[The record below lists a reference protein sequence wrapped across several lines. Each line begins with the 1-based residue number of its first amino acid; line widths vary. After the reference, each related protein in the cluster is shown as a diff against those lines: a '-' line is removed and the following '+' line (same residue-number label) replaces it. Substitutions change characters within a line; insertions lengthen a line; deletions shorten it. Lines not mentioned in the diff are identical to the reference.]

1 MSDVVIRVSNVKKTY
16 RRYKKNFQK
25 IQNLLLLQD
34 AGEKI
39 SVLRDVSFEIRRGEK
54 VGLIATPQS
63 GKTTLMRVLAGII
76 TPDKGEVEVNG
87 KVTTVFDHK
96 LGFQSALTGRD
107 NYEIRCTLMGWTKE
121 EMQERA
127 ASIFRYSG
135 VTDDIVDEP
144 ISTYKKTKPNLLGY
158 TIATVERPE
167 IMLYDEKFN
176 LGTKKAVR
184 NTVERLRKLID
195 SPDITFLMSVSNV
208 EIGRKLCRRG
218 IVLHHGKVVFD
229 GDFDEAIEYYKSNCR
244 KKKVSSDLRDEEDSG
259 EKTYN
264 GDQDL
269 EGRNSDREEPE
280 EPDVNEDSDGMGI

>member
-1 MSDVVIRVSNVKKTY
+1 MSDTVIKVSNVKKTY

-25 IQNLLLLQD
+25 IQHMLLLQN

-39 SVLRDVSFEIRRGEK
+39 RVLRGISFEIKRGEK
-54 VGLIATPQS
+54 VALIATPQS

-76 TPDKGEVEVNG
+76 TPEEGEVEVNG
-87 KVTTVFDHK
+87 KVTTVFDHR
-96 LGFQSALTGRD
+96 LGFENALTGRD

-121 EMQERA
+121 EMKERA

-144 ISTYKKTKPNLLGY
+144 MSTYKKTRPYLLGF
-158 TIATVERPE
+158 TISTVERPE

-208 EIGRKLCRRG
+208 EIARKLCQRG
-218 IVLHHGKVVFD
+218 IVLHHGRVVFD

-244 KKKVSSDLRDEEDSG
+244 KKKDKSNRRDEEDPEERERG
-259 EKTYN
+259 EELDID
-264 GDQDL
+264 GRSSER
-269 EGRNSDREEPE
+269 EGPE
-280 EPDVNEDSDGMGI
+280 EPDINEDSDGMGI